1 MSASRE
7 KKTRQDLSGSG
18 WNDPKT
24 AREAKQRQ
32 KEHSTNLL
40 YGTIGVVFL
49 VIAIAAVIWKSNIIP
64 KTATAATVNGE
75 KYTAAEVNFYFEN
88 YYQNFVN
95 GNYSILS
102 MIGLDT
108 GTSLKDQ
115 TISSSAVMFVT
126 DATEGETWYDY
137 FADKALE
144 QLAGVQAMNAAAEA
158 EGFTWNDEMQADL
171 DDTMESLASAASTY
185 GYTEKQYL
193 GLIYGSTMT
202 RSIYEEQ
209 TRRSLLATAYLQSY
223 QDSLTYST
231 DELEA
236 AYQEDRTAYDLVD
249 CAYVRV
255 NGAAADTDE
264 EGNSIEV
271 TDEMKAEAM
280 AAAKTTADAIY
291 AAYKAGTSLE
301 DAAAEYESTATY
313 ASSDSFSYSSSV
325 LGEWLYDDARQAGD
339 SAVLEDSDSS
349 NYYVVVFNGR
359 SRNEYNTVNVR
370 HILIQ
375 PEASELSED
384 DEGYED
390 DVAAK
395 DAEAA
400 QKAMLAHAKNGEG
413 LEQITP
419 IVQRARD
426 QYIQLAQQ
434 MGMSKEE
441 AEASADAYGLN
452 TDKLRDL
459 IVQSSIASGQT
470 GDLQAAFDRLGLS
483 TSDVKL
489 KVDNMVGSMRL
500 IPAEKTTTV
509 RVNDLAS
516 NAIHTIREGIELL
529 QSKTVT
535 IRTNVITNETTIRST
550 KGSMI
555 GRPTSYTGGYYAGN
569 GFAMRGYYGGGI
581 VEGLLP
587 GTPPLS
593 AQADN
598 ITLANARLR
607 SGEFVSNDKSV
618 RYYGADTYAAM
629 NRRQLPREMFTGG
642 AEQPGP
648 SVADISQGVM
658 DALERTSVTLV
669 FDDRTV
675 AARLAPAMDRE
686 LGRRKGMGL

>member
-49 VIAIAAVIWKSNIIP
+49 V
-64 KTATAATVNGE
+64 T
-75 KYTAAEVNFYFEN
+75 AEVNFYFEN

-313 ASSDSFSYSSSV
+313 ASSDSLFWV
-325 LGEWLYDDARQAGD
+325 
-339 SAVLEDSDSS
+339 
-349 NYYVVVFNGR
+349 NGCM
-359 SRNEYNTVNVR
+359 TM
-370 HILIQ
+370 
-375 PEASELSED
+375 P
-384 DEGYED
+384 
-390 DVAAK
+390 
-395 DAEAA
+395 
-400 QKAMLAHAKNGEG
+400 
-413 LEQITP
+413 
-419 IVQRARD
+419 
-426 QYIQLAQQ
+426 
-434 MGMSKEE
+434 
-441 AEASADAYGLN
+441 
-452 TDKLRDL
+452 
-459 IVQSSIASGQT
+459 
-470 GDLQAAFDRLGLS
+470 
-483 TSDVKL
+483 
-489 KVDNMVGSMRL
+489 
-500 IPAEKTTTV
+500 
-509 RVNDLAS
+509 
-516 NAIHTIREGIELL
+516 
-529 QSKTVT
+529 
-535 IRTNVITNETTIRST
+535 
-550 KGSMI
+550 
-555 GRPTSYTGGYYAGN
+555 GRPA
-569 GFAMRGYYGGGI
+569 
-581 VEGLLP
+581 
-587 GTPPLS
+587 TPPCWRT
-593 AQADN
+593 A
-598 ITLANARLR
+598 T
-607 SGEFVSNDKSV
+607 
-618 RYYGADTYAAM
+618 AATTM
-629 NRRQLPREMFTGG
+629 WWSLT
-642 AEQPGP
+642 A
-648 SVADISQGVM
+648 
-658 DALERTSVTLV
+658 
-669 FDDRTV
+669 
-675 AARLAPAMDRE
+675 APATNTTR
-686 LGRRKGMGL
+686 

>member
-400 QKAMLAHAKNGEG
+400 QKAQDILDEWKAGDATEDSFAALANEYSQDPGSNTTGG
-413 LEQITP
+413 LYEQVYQGQMVTEFNDWCFDP
-419 IVQRARD
+419 AR
-426 QYIQLAQQ
+426 
-434 MGMSKEE
+434 
-441 AEASADAYGLN
+441 
-452 TDKLRDL
+452 
-459 IVQSSIASGQT
+459 QT
-470 GDLQAAFDRLGLS
+470 GDTGIIHNES
-483 TSDVKL
+483 TGYHVMYFVGYDQPYWEIQVSADLVNDA
-489 KVDNMVGSMRL
+489 VDTFYE
-500 IPAEKTTTV
+500 EKTEGYTAEQSSFGMSFVGCFQFTTQDV
-509 RVNDLAS
+509 RILNLKAGRFPPVCNKEVRYGTSLSPQRDAVGPGGPGPACSGPRAAAGAGRRGQL
-516 NAIHTIREGIELL
+516 RRRMLGP
-529 QSKTVT
+529 V
-535 IRTNVITNETTIRST
+535 RSRRADPGGQRHHCPHQPEPPAGGPPLHP
-550 KGSMI
+550 GSAQGGGG
-555 GRPTSYTGGYYAGN
+555 GRPSAGHQS
-569 GFAMRGYYGGGI
+569 GCRA
-581 VEGLLP
+581 P
-587 GTPPLS
+587 SCP
-593 AQADN
+593 
-598 ITLANARLR
+598 R
-607 SGEFVSNDKSV
+607 S
-618 RYYGADTYAAM
+618 
-629 NRRQLPREMFTGG
+629 L
-642 AEQPGP
+642 
-648 SVADISQGVM
+648 
-658 DALERTSVTLV
+658 
-669 FDDRTV
+669 
-675 AARLAPAMDRE
+675 
-686 LGRRKGMGL
+686 

>member
-1 MSASRE
+1 M
-7 KKTRQDLSGSG
+7 
-18 WNDPKT
+18 
-24 AREAKQRQ
+24 
-32 KEHSTNLL
+32 
-40 YGTIGVVFL
+40 
-49 VIAIAAVIWKSNIIP
+49 
-64 KTATAATVNGE
+64 
-75 KYTAAEVNFYFEN
+75 
-88 YYQNFVN
+88 
-95 GNYSILS
+95 
-102 MIGLDT
+102 DT

-126 DATEGETWYDY
+126 DAHRGRDLVRLLRGQGPG
-137 FADKALE
+137 A
-144 QLAGVQAMNAAAEA
+144 LAGVQAMNAAARPRA
-158 EGFTWNDEMQADL
+158 SPGTTRCRPTWTTPWTPCLRCQHVRLYGKAVSGSHLRQHHDP
-171 DDTMESLASAASTY
+171 AASN
-185 GYTEKQYL
+185 
-193 GLIYGSTMT
+193 
-202 RSIYEEQ
+202 EEQ

-400 QKAMLAHAKNGEG
+400 QKAQDILDEWKAG
-413 LEQITP
+413 
-419 IVQRARD
+419 
-426 QYIQLAQQ
+426 
-434 MGMSKEE
+434 
-441 AEASADAYGLN
+441 DA
-452 TDKLRDL
+452 TED
-459 IVQSSIASGQT
+459 SF
-470 GDLQAAFDRLGLS
+470 AA
-483 TSDVKL
+483 
-489 KVDNMVGSMRL
+489 
-500 IPAEKTTTV
+500 
-509 RVNDLAS
+509 
-516 NAIHTIREGIELL
+516 
-529 QSKTVT
+529 
-535 IRTNVITNETTIRST
+535 
-550 KGSMI
+550 
-555 GRPTSYTGGYYAGN
+555 
-569 GFAMRGYYGGGI
+569 
-581 VEGLLP
+581 
-587 GTPPLS
+587 
-593 AQADN
+593 
-598 ITLANARLR
+598 LANEY
-607 SGEFVSNDKSV
+607 SQDPGSN
-618 RYYGADTYAAM
+618 TT
-629 NRRQLPREMFTGG
+629 RRP
-642 AEQPGP
+642 
-648 SVADISQGVM
+648 V
-658 DALERTSVTLV
+658 
-669 FDDRTV
+669 
-675 AARLAPAMDRE
+675 
-686 LGRRKGMGL
+686 

>member
-144 QLAGVQAMNAAAEA
+144 QLAGV
-158 EGFTWNDEMQADL
+158 
-171 DDTMESLASAASTY
+171 
-185 GYTEKQYL
+185 
-193 GLIYGSTMT
+193 
-202 RSIYEEQ
+202 
-209 TRRSLLATAYLQSY
+209 LLATAYLQSY

-390 DVAAK
+390 DVSAK

-400 QKAMLAHAKNGEG
+400 QKAQDILDEWKAGDATEDSFAALANEYSQDPGSNTTGG
-413 LEQITP
+413 LYEQVYQGQMVTEFNDWCFDP
-419 IVQRARD
+419 AR
-426 QYIQLAQQ
+426 
-434 MGMSKEE
+434 
-441 AEASADAYGLN
+441 
-452 TDKLRDL
+452 
-459 IVQSSIASGQT
+459 QT
-470 GDLQAAFDRLGLS
+470 GDTGIIHNES
-483 TSDVKL
+483 TGYHVMYFVGYDQPYWEIQVSADLVNDA
-489 KVDNMVGSMRL
+489 VDTFYE
-500 IPAEKTTTV
+500 EKT
-509 RVNDLAS
+509 
-516 NAIHTIREGIELL
+516 EG
-529 QSKTVT
+529 
-535 IRTNVITNETTIRST
+535 
-550 KGSMI
+550 
-555 GRPTSYTGGYYAGN
+555 YT
-569 GFAMRGYYGGGI
+569 
-581 VEGLLP
+581 
-587 GTPPLS
+587 
-593 AQADN
+593 
-598 ITLANARLR
+598 
-607 SGEFVSNDKSV
+607 
-618 RYYGADTYAAM
+618 
-629 NRRQLPREMFTGG
+629 
-642 AEQPGP
+642 AEQ
-648 SVADISQGVM
+648 SS
-658 DALERTSVTLV
+658 
-669 FDDRTV
+669 F
-675 AARLAPAMDRE
+675 
-686 LGRRKGMGL
+686 GMSFVG

>member
-236 AYQEDRTAYDLVD
+236 AYDLVD

-301 DAAAEYESTATY
+301 DAAAEYESTAT
-313 ASSDSFSYSSSV
+313 SDSFSYSSSV

-400 QKAMLAHAKNGEG
+400 QKAQDILDEWKAGDATEDSFAALANEYSQNPGSNTTGGLYEQVAPGVMFEGFNDWIFADGRAIGDTGLVENPQDGQQGWHIIYLEGWDEPVWKLTGKNALTNEKLNTWLEG
-413 LEQITP
+413 LTEN
-419 IVQRARD
+419 
-426 QYIQLAQQ
+426 
-434 MGMSKEE
+434 ME
-441 AEASADAYGLN
+441 ATQGAGVKY
-452 TDKLRDL
+452 
-459 IVQSSIASGQT
+459 
-470 GDLQAAFDRLGLS
+470 LG
-483 TSDVKL
+483 
-489 KVDNMVGSMRL
+489 
-500 IPAEKTTTV
+500 E
-509 RVNDLAS
+509 
-516 NAIHTIREGIELL
+516 
-529 QSKTVT
+529 
-535 IRTNVITNETTIRST
+535 
-550 KGSMI
+550 
-555 GRPTSYTGGYYAGN
+555 
-569 GFAMRGYYGGGI
+569 
-581 VEGLLP
+581 
-587 GTPPLS
+587 
-593 AQADN
+593 
-598 ITLANARLR
+598 
-607 SGEFVSNDKSV
+607 
-618 RYYGADTYAAM
+618 
-629 NRRQLPREMFTGG
+629 
-642 AEQPGP
+642 
-648 SVADISQGVM
+648 
-658 DALERTSVTLV
+658 
-669 FDDRTV
+669 
-675 AARLAPAMDRE
+675 
-686 LGRRKGMGL
+686 

>member
-209 TRRSLLATAYLQSY
+209 TRRSMLATAYLQDY
-223 QDSLTYST
+223 QDSLSYT
-231 DELEA
+231 DEELEA
-236 AYQEDRTAYDLVD
+236 AYEEARTTYDHVT
-249 CAYVRV
+249 CQFVRV

-264 EGNSIEV
+264 EGNEIEV
-271 TDEMKAEAM
+271 TDEMTAEAM
-280 AAAKTTADAIY
+280 ATAKTTADAIY
-291 AAYKAGTSLE
+291 AAYQAGTSLE
-301 DAAAEYESTATY
+301 DAAAEYESTASYTNSESYTY
-313 ASSDSFSYSSSV
+313 NTSV

-339 SAVLEDSDSS
+339 SAVLEDAD
-349 NYYVVVFNGR
+349 NDAYYVVVFNSRGR
-359 SRNEYNTVNVR
+359 DDYNTVNVR

-395 DAEAA
+395 DAEAQ
-400 QKAMLAHAKNGEG
+400 QKAQDILDEWEAGAATEDSFAELANE
-413 LEQITP
+413 
-419 IVQRARD
+419 
-426 QYIQLAQQ
+426 Y
-434 MGMSKEE
+434 
-441 AEASADAYGLN
+441 SADGGSNTNGGLYEQVYQGQMVTEFN
-452 TDKLRDL
+452 DWCFDPARQPGDTGIIHNDSTGYHVMYFVGYDKPYWQIRVTNALVSDA
-459 IVQSSIASGQT
+459 VDSFYTEKTEGYTAEQSSFGMR
-470 GDLQAAFDRLGLS
+470 F
-483 TSDVKL
+483 
-489 KVDNMVGSMRL
+489 VG
-500 IPAEKTTTV
+500 
-509 RVNDLAS
+509 
-516 NAIHTIREGIELL
+516 
-529 QSKTVT
+529 
-535 IRTNVITNETTIRST
+535 
-550 KGSMI
+550 
-555 GRPTSYTGGYYAGN
+555 
-569 GFAMRGYYGGGI
+569 
-581 VEGLLP
+581 
-587 GTPPLS
+587 
-593 AQADN
+593 
-598 ITLANARLR
+598 
-607 SGEFVSNDKSV
+607 
-618 RYYGADTYAAM
+618 
-629 NRRQLPREMFTGG
+629 
-642 AEQPGP
+642 
-648 SVADISQGVM
+648 
-658 DALERTSVTLV
+658 
-669 FDDRTV
+669 
-675 AARLAPAMDRE
+675 
-686 LGRRKGMGL
+686 

>member
-18 WNDPKT
+18 WTDPKT

-209 TRRSLLATAYLQSY
+209 TRRSLLATAYLQNYEDGLSY
-223 QDSLTYST
+223 TT

-236 AYQEDRTAYDLVD
+236 AYAEDPTAYDLVD
-249 CAYVRV
+249 CSYVRV
-255 NGAAADTDE
+255 SGAAPDTDE
-264 EGNSIEV
+264 DGNAIEV
-271 TDEMKAEAM
+271 TDEMTAEYM
-280 AAAKTTADAIY
+280 ATAETTANAIY
-291 AAYKAGTSLE
+291 DAYQAGTSLE

-313 ASSDSFSYSSSV
+313 ASSDSFTYSSSV
-325 LGEWLYDDARQAGD
+325 LADWLYDDARQAGD
-339 SAVLEDSDSS
+339 SAVLEDADTS
-349 NYYVVVFNGR
+349 NYYVVVFNDR
-359 SRNEYNTVNVR
+359 YRHEYSTVNVR

-375 PEASELSED
+375 PEATELSED

-395 DAEAA
+395 NAAAEQEAQDILAEWEAGDATEDSFAE
-400 QKAMLAHAKNGEG
+400 LANQYSDDPGSNTTGG
-413 LEQITP
+413 LYEQVYQGQMVTEFNDWCFDP
-419 IVQRARD
+419 ARQPGDTGIVYSESTGYHIMYFVGYDLPYWQVQVTNDLVQDAVD
-426 QYIQLAQQ
+426 TFYEEKTADYTAEQSSW
-434 MGMSKEE
+434 GMS
-441 AEASADAYGLN
+441 
-452 TDKLRDL
+452 
-459 IVQSSIASGQT
+459 
-470 GDLQAAFDRLGLS
+470 F
-483 TSDVKL
+483 
-489 KVDNMVGSMRL
+489 VG
-500 IPAEKTTTV
+500 
-509 RVNDLAS
+509 
-516 NAIHTIREGIELL
+516 
-529 QSKTVT
+529 
-535 IRTNVITNETTIRST
+535 
-550 KGSMI
+550 
-555 GRPTSYTGGYYAGN
+555 
-569 GFAMRGYYGGGI
+569 
-581 VEGLLP
+581 
-587 GTPPLS
+587 
-593 AQADN
+593 
-598 ITLANARLR
+598 
-607 SGEFVSNDKSV
+607 
-618 RYYGADTYAAM
+618 
-629 NRRQLPREMFTGG
+629 
-642 AEQPGP
+642 
-648 SVADISQGVM
+648 
-658 DALERTSVTLV
+658 
-669 FDDRTV
+669 
-675 AARLAPAMDRE
+675 
-686 LGRRKGMGL
+686 